1 MLFNSYSFI
10 FLFLP
15 LLLLCWRLT
24 AGYGATRLSLVLLLF
39 SVVFYALWGLPF
51 LLLLAVILG
60 MNYAFALALADPN
73 RPDGATAAT
82 ETIPEEEALAS
93 PTEAPD
99 AQAEGSGS
107 RLAKLRGGGRLFQGD
122 GLKGLRA
129 WACSRKGLLALALI
143 LNLLPLLWFKYSWFF
158 AQNLAL
164 LMGTQWNFTPPGL
177 PLGISFYTF
186 IQIAW
191 LVSVYRRQVTPQG
204 FSRHALFSAC
214 FPYVISGPIVRY
226 EQMGPQLD
234 ELSGSTAEGLAQGF
248 TLFTIGLAK
257 KVLLADGLAVYANA
271 VFNAAEK
278 AFPISGAE
286 AWLGSLCY
294 TFQLYFDFSGYTD
307 MAIGIGLMLGLR
319 LPENFDSPYK
329 STGIVDFWRRWHIT
343 LSSWLRDFLYIP
355 LGGNR
360 KGRLMQYRNLF
371 LTMLI
376 GGAWHGAGWTFII
389 WGALHGSMLGVN
401 HFFRA
406 CIKGT
411 LVERVL
417 ATPPMRLFFI
427 LFTFLCIN
435 LGWVIFRTVSLD
447 GAAAM
452 FGAMFAGPF
461 TAEAAG
467 LTADYA
473 GLSATGVMAARWLPN
488 NYFQGWL
495 PFALLGISFVLCWA
509 FPNSHELLH
518 GRRDGSRPYL
528 SWRPSAAWA
537 ASLACLAFVTLI
549 LVSRKATFLYFQ
561 F

>member
-51 LLLLAVILG
+51 LLLLAAILG

-73 RPDGATAAT
+73 RPDGAMDEA
-82 ETIPEEEALAS
+82 EIIPEEEALAS
-93 PTEAPD
+93 PLESPD
-99 AQAEGSGS
+99 AQAQGPGS
-107 RLAKLRGGGRLFQGD
+107 RPAKFRRGRRLFQGN
-122 GLKGLRA
+122 GLKGVSA
-129 WACSRKGLLALALI
+129 WARSRKGLLTLALI

-226 EQMGPQLD
+226 EQLGPQLD
-234 ELSGSTAEGLAQGF
+234 DLSGSTAEGLAQGF

-343 LSSWLRDFLYIP
+343 LS
-355 LGGNR
+355 
-360 KGRLMQYRNLF
+360 
-371 LTMLI
+371 
-376 GGAWHGAGWTFII
+376 
-389 WGALHGSMLGVN
+389 
-401 HFFRA
+401 
-406 CIKGT
+406 
-411 LVERVL
+411 
-417 ATPPMRLFFI
+417 
-427 LFTFLCIN
+427 
-435 LGWVIFRTVSLD
+435 
-447 GAAAM
+447 
-452 FGAMFAGPF
+452 
-461 TAEAAG
+461 
-467 LTADYA
+467 
-473 GLSATGVMAARWLPN
+473 
-488 NYFQGWL
+488 
-495 PFALLGISFVLCWA
+495 
-509 FPNSHELLH
+509 
-518 GRRDGSRPYL
+518 
-528 SWRPSAAWA
+528 
-537 ASLACLAFVTLI
+537 
-549 LVSRKATFLYFQ
+549 
-561 F
+561 

>member
-1 MLFNSYSFI
+1 MLFNSYSFL

-15 LLLLCWRLT
+15 LLLLCWRL
-24 AGYGATRLSLVLLLF
+24 ASGFGATRLSLVLLLF

-60 MNYAFALALADPN
+60 MNYAFALALAAPEPAAPAGGGIHEEGLIPSESG
-73 RPDGATAAT
+73 PDN
-82 ETIPEEEALAS
+82 IPEGETPL
-93 PTEAPD
+93 
-99 AQAEGSGS
+99 
-107 RLAKLRGGGRLFQGD
+107 LAKTRKRLCPFRGCS
-122 GLKGLRA
+122 LKRTGA
-129 WACSRKGLLALALI
+129 WACSRKGLLTLALI

-164 LMGTQWNFTPPGL
+164 LMGTEWNFTPPGL

-191 LVSVYRRQVTPQG
+191 LVSVYRRQVVPQG

-234 ELSGSTAEGLAQGF
+234 DLSGSTPEGLAQGF

-286 AWLGSLCY
+286 AWLGSFCY

-307 MAIGIGLMLGLR
+307 MAIGLGLMLGLR

-329 STGIVDFWRRWHIT
+329 ATGIVDFWRRWHIT

-360 KGRLMQYRNLF
+360 KGRFMQYRNLF

-389 WGALHGSMLGVN
+389 WGALHGAMLSTN

-406 CIKGT
+406 CIKGS
-411 LVERVL
+411 LLERVL
-417 ATPPMRLFFI
+417 ATLPMRLFFI
-427 LFTFLCIN
+427 LFTFMCIN
-435 LGWVIFRTVSLD
+435 LGWVVFRTVSLD

-452 FGAMFAGPF
+452 YGAMFTGPF

-467 LTADYA
+467 LAADHA
-473 GLSATGVMAARWLPN
+473 GLSAAGALAAQWLPN
-488 NYFQGWL
+488 NYFQGWM
-495 PFALLGISFVLCWA
+495 PFALLGISMMLSWA

-518 GRRDGSRPYL
+518 GRRDGTRPLL

-537 ASLACLAFVTLI
+537 AGLACLAFVTLI

>member
-10 FLFLP
+10 FFFLP
-15 LLLLCWRLT
+15 LLLLCWRL
-24 AGYGATRLSLVLLLF
+24 ASGYGAARLSLVLLLF

-60 MNYAFALALADPN
+60 MNYAFALALAAPE
-73 RPDGATAAT
+73 PAATASDT
-82 ETIPEEEALAS
+82 MPDEALLLSQSGTEGGDTGQEA
-93 PTEAPD
+93 TCQAEAPL
-99 AQAEGSGS
+99 QAKRRKCACSFACCS
-107 RLAKLRGGGRLFQGD
+107 RLG
-122 GLKGLRA
+122 A
-129 WACSRKGLLALALI
+129 WARSRKGLLTLALI

-164 LMGTQWNFTPPGL
+164 LSGTEWNFTPPGL

-191 LVSVYRRQVTPQG
+191 LVSVYRRQVVPQG

-234 ELSGSTAEGLAQGF
+234 ELTGSTSEGLARGF

-286 AWLGSLCY
+286 AWLGSFCY

-307 MAIGIGLMLGLR
+307 MAIGLGLMLGLR

-329 STGIVDFWRRWHIT
+329 ATGIVDFWRRWHIT

-360 KGRLMQYRNLF
+360 KGRVMQYRN
-371 LTMLI
+371 
-376 GGAWHGAGWTFII
+376 
-389 WGALHGSMLGVN
+389 
-401 HFFRA
+401 
-406 CIKGT
+406 
-411 LVERVL
+411 
-417 ATPPMRLFFI
+417 
-427 LFTFLCIN
+427 
-435 LGWVIFRTVSLD
+435 
-447 GAAAM
+447 
-452 FGAMFAGPF
+452 
-461 TAEAAG
+461 
-467 LTADYA
+467 
-473 GLSATGVMAARWLPN
+473 
-488 NYFQGWL
+488 
-495 PFALLGISFVLCWA
+495 
-509 FPNSHELLH
+509 
-518 GRRDGSRPYL
+518 
-528 SWRPSAAWA
+528 
-537 ASLACLAFVTLI
+537 
-549 LVSRKATFLYFQ
+549 
-561 F
+561 

>member
-1 MLFNSYSFI
+1 MLFNSYSFL

-15 LLLLCWRLT
+15 LLLLCWRLS
-24 AGYGATRLSLVLLLF
+24 AGFGSARLSMVLLLF
-39 SVVFYALWGLPF
+39 STVFYALWGLPF
-51 LLLLAVILG
+51 LLLLIGILI
-60 MNYAFALALADPN
+60 MNYAFALALAAP
-73 RPDGATAAT
+73 
-82 ETIPEEEALAS
+82 
-93 PTEAPD
+93 EAPATTAPGAGDKACAAPLHGEAAAEAD
-99 AQAEGSGS
+99 AQTTVSPHVRRQLFSGN
-107 RLAKLRGGGRLFQGD
+107 
-122 GLKGLRA
+122 GLKRLGC
-129 WACSRKGLLALALI
+129 WACSRKGLLVLALI

-164 LMGTQWNFTPPGL
+164 LVGAEWNFTPPGL

-191 LVSVYRRQVTPQG
+191 LVSVYRRQVMPQG

-234 ELSGSTAEGLAQGF
+234 ELSGSTSEGLAQGF

-257 KVLLADGLAVYANA
+257 KVLLADSLAVYANA

-286 AWLGSLCY
+286 AWLGSFCY

-307 MAIGIGLMLGLR
+307 MAIGLGLMLGLR

-329 STGIVDFWRRWHIT
+329 ATGIVDFWRRWHIT

-389 WGALHGSMLGVN
+389 WGALHGAMLSIN

-406 CIKGT
+406 CIKGSLT
-411 LVERVL
+411 ERVL
-417 ATPPMRLFFI
+417 ATLPLRIFFI
-427 LFTFLCIN
+427 FFTFMCIN
-435 LGWVIFRTVSLD
+435 LCWVVFRTVSLD
-447 GAAAM
+447 GAVTM
-452 FGAMFAGPF
+452 YGAMFAGPF

-467 LTADYA
+467 RIADHA
-473 GLSATGVMAARWLPN
+473 SLSAVGALAANWLPN
-488 NYFQGWL
+488 NYFQGWM
-495 PFALLGISFVLCWA
+495 PFALLGISLVLVWA

-518 GRRDGSRPYL
+518 GRRDGTRPLL
-528 SWRPSAAWA
+528 SWRPSAVWA
-537 ASLACLAFVTLI
+537 TGLACLAFVTLI

>member
-1 MLFNSYSFI
+1 MLFNSYSFL

-73 RPDGATAAT
+73 RPDSATAEA
-82 ETIPEEEALAS
+82 EIIPEEDALAS
-93 PTEAPD
+93 PAEPSD
-99 AQAEGSGS
+99 AKAEGPAPQLARS
-107 RLAKLRGGGRLFQGD
+107 RRGGGLFKGN

-129 WACSRKGLLALALI
+129 WAYSRKGLLILALV

-234 ELSGSTAEGLAQGF
+234 ELSGSTAEGMAQGF

-343 LSSWLRDFLYIP
+343 LSSWLRDFLYIS

-411 LVERVL
+411 LLERVL
-417 ATPPMRLFFI
+417 ATPPMRIFFI

-435 LGWVIFRTVSLD
+435 LGWVIFRTVSLN

-473 GLSATGVMAARWLPN
+473 GLSATGALAAHWLPN

-495 PFALLGISFVLCWA
+495 PVALLGISFVLCWA

-537 ASLACLAFVTLI
+537 TSLACLAFVTLI